1 MSTNLYNKGQTCRT
15 LMHNWQEEQILENV
29 TGNRRVTW
37 TQSASGQQRPDNSLS
52 SKRCMG
58 LEAGSAS
65 AKDWNSSNRSLHS
78 HPQVEENKNRRY
90 HLEYTQG
97 ARQQFLAREFDKM
110 ATQMLQPPQKV
121 PIRCLDTTN
130 RSDFSQPALSTDA
143 PARRIMRN
151 QDGQPAERKDF
162 TFLVETGIIKSHQVP
177 AEIDRS
183 ETHPFEQL
191 ATTLYNDSDS
201 TQFTGCTAVGPSN
214 PHNRNPQY
222 SLPIQQFK
230 MAPVKDL

>member
-78 HPQVEENKNRRY
+78 HPQVEENKNLRY

-130 RSDFSQPALSTDA
+130 RSDFSQHAPSNDA

-183 ETHPFEQL
+183 ETHSFEQL
-191 ATTLYNDSDS
+191 ATTLYNDTDS
-201 TQFTGCTAVGPSN
+201 TMFTGCTAVGPSN

-230 MAPVKDL
+230 LAPVKDL